1 MLLQEH
7 LKSPHE
13 KVTSVRVVLY
23 LQDFNKQ
30 VVQDIAC
37 ENLKMFMR
45 WTEKRWS
52 SIEGYEKS
60 PLEIYAKFVYGNNEF

>member
-1 MLLQEH
+1 MLFQEH
-7 LKSPHE
+7 LKSE
-13 KVTSVRVVLY
+13 RVTTFKVVLY

-37 ENLKMFMR
+37 ENLKRFLR

-52 SIEGYEKS
+52 SIEGYGSS
-60 PLEIYAKFVYGNNEF
+60 PLRIDAKFVYG